1 MISVQLNRTERR
13 KSLCLPTVL
22 VSNLPWGDFMRY
34 PKVTKYGSMDYDTQQ
49 ANAAEAKA
57 QSEKKKAE
65 EMAEKNAERKLNYR
79 FEIIKT
85 FITIGATLL
94 VEHFTEIFNFLC
106 DLLHRLFS

>member
-1 MISVQLNRTERR
+1 
-13 KSLCLPTVL
+13 
-22 VSNLPWGDFMRY
+22 MRY
-34 PKVTKYGSMDYDTQQ
+34 PKVTKYGSMDYNTQQ
-49 ANAAEAKA
+49 ANAAAAKA

-65 EMAEKNAERKLNYR
+65 EVAEKNADRKLNYR

-94 VEHFTEIFNFLC
+94 VEHFAEIFNFLC

>member
-1 MISVQLNRTERR
+1 MLAPVRR
-13 KSLCLPTVL
+13 GGD
-22 VSNLPWGDFMRY
+22 VSAEEVY
-34 PKVTKYGSMDYDTQQ
+34 PLTY
-49 ANAAEAKA
+49 ANTAFLSSGGACFKFAKA

-106 DLLHRLFS
+106 NLLHRLFS